1 MSNPSAAFGLL
12 DAAALDGAPFNFG
25 LLTGKALFN
34 VAAFGKG
41 DLLAIVNGELAPAAV
56 VPGGAQVAGVAS
68 MCSWNSTNIG
78 RRVWQAFY
86 PSNDSNSNADID
98 VRIDCHPNSTFRI
111 RCANN
116 AALGPVT
123 QASVG
128 KFANFS
134 IPTAG
139 SSTSGGFWKS
149 GYMLDD
155 NTISAIQGNLPLKIV
170 AIEQAPVTDPTAAN
184 NIVRVQLV
192 NLNAGV

>member
-1 MSNPSAAFGLL
+1 MSNPSAPFGLQ
-12 DAAALDGAPFNFG
+12 DASAIDGATTNFG
-25 LLTGKALFN
+25 LATLKSLFN
-34 VAAFGKG
+34 VATFGKG
-41 DLLAIVNGELAPAAV
+41 DLLSLTNGELAPAAV
-56 VPGGAQVAGVAS
+56 VPGGAQIAGVAN
-68 MCSWNSTNIG
+68 MATWVSTAQG

-86 PSNDSNSNADID
+86 PGNDSVSNADID
-98 VRIDCHPNSTFRI
+98 VRLDCHPNSYFRI

-116 AALGPVT
+116 AGLGPVT

-139 SSTSGGFWKS
+139 ATTSGGFWKS

-155 NTISAIQGNLPLKIV
+155 STISAIAGNLPLKIV
-170 AIEQAPVTDPTAAN
+170 FIEQQPITDPTAAF
-184 NIVRVQLV
+184 NIVRVQLA

>member
-1 MSNPSAAFGLL
+1 MSNPSAPFGFL
-12 DAAALDGAPFNFG
+12 DASALEGAVTNFG
-25 LLTGKALFN
+25 LYTGNALFN
-34 VAAFGKG
+34 AAAMGKG
-41 DLLAIVNGELAPAAV
+41 DLLTLTNGELSPAAV
-56 VPGGAQVAGVAS
+56 VPGGAQVAGVMDMAT
-68 MCSWNSTNIG
+68 WTSTAIG

-86 PSNDSNSNADID
+86 PSNDSVSNADVNIRAN
-98 VRIDCHPNSTFRI
+98 VHPNSIFRV

-134 IPTAG
+134 IPVVG
-139 SSTSGGFWKS
+139 STTSGGWWKS

-155 NTISAIQGNLPLKIV
+155 STISAIQGNLPLKIIS
-170 AIEQAPVTDPTAAN
+170 IEQAPNSDPTSAN

-192 NLNAGV
+192 NLSQGV